1 MLVDNCCSL
10 FEELQRHHILC
21 LISRS
26 KEEVRPEVNG
36 SSYLDA
42 ALLNLSENLFLLYS
56 LSFRWETKHVEQA
69 ADGRQYDGREH
80 HQHHIALV
88 LLCSVGHDERTEQ
101 VVDEQN
107 KKNCFHN
114 FVILGC
120 KYTHKNRTWQGK
132 WGKSCKIIVVN
143 LLHIENY
150 SIFAQR
156 YSSCCI
162 ERLRVS

>member
-26 KEEVRPEVNG
+26 KEELRPEVNG

-42 ALLNLSENLFLLYS
+42 ALLNLSENLFFLYS
-56 LSFRWETKHVEQA
+56 LSFRRKTKHVEQA

-88 LLCSVGHDERTEQ
+88 LLCSVGHDERTE
-101 VVDEQN
+101 
-107 KKNCFHN
+107 
-114 FVILGC
+114 
-120 KYTHKNRTWQGK
+120 
-132 WGKSCKIIVVN
+132 
-143 LLHIENY
+143 
-150 SIFAQR
+150 
-156 YSSCCI
+156 
-162 ERLRVS
+162 